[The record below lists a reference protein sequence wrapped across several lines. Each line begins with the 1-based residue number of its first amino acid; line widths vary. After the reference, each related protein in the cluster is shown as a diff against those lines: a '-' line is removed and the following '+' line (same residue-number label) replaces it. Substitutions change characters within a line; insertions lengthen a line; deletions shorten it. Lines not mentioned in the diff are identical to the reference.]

1 MPSCTL
7 ECPGCGTPVKVK
19 LVDEVTAVQ
28 GPCGYVFLALRPDVD
43 ADALK
48 KKEKTK
54 TKKPAPPP
62 PPPPLS
68 LELLQSADDKTSAS
82 VISAFAK
89 DDAFKAFAKA
99 EMEGIV
105 ARGIYDGDLNPRI
118 KHVFRSASSAFTF
131 VVKILRD

>member
-105 ARGIYDGDLNPRI
+105 ARGIYG
-118 KHVFRSASSAFTF
+118 RSKPANQTRRPHP
-131 VVKILRD
+131 LRLPLLSKLCD